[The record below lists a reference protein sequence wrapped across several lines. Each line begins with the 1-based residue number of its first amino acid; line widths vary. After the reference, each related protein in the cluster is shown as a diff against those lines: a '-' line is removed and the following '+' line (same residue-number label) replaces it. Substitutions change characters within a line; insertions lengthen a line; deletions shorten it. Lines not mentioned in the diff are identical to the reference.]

1 MINQW
6 ENTFWNDTSRDWCV
20 NNVWQWLVMIATWT
34 PSYLSFV
41 ASYNNI
47 CTYMFSYHPPCP
59 PSLSSLTLFFLFLIH
74 MFCHMKWGYNF
85 YTKLPNFSNSKYFP
99 YVKVY
104 HRRHQVYVRQ
114 AWQAY
119 TCSLLIIILMSLG
132 WTFDRDGWISL
143 LIEYTHTNNI
153 EQIVS
158 FSSEHFWRIYIQ
170 LLFKV
175 DFE

>member
-1 MINQW
+1 MIICICTCFPTILLVLLLFHLLLISFSFSFICSVIWSEVTTFIPNNFYFSIL
-6 ENTFWNDTSRDWCV
+6 NTFAY
-20 NNVWQWLVMIATWT
+20 I
-34 PSYLSFV
+34 
-41 ASYNNI
+41 
-47 CTYMFSYHPPCP
+47 
-59 PSLSSLTLFFLFLIH
+59 
-74 MFCHMKWGYNF
+74 
-85 YTKLPNFSNSKYFP
+85 
-99 YVKVY
+99 KVY

-175 DFE
+175 NF